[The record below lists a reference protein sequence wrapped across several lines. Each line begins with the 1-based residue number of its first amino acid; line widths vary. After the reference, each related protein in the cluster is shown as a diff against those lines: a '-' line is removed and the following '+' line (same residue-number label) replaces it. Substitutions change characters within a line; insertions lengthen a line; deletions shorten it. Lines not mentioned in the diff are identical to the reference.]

1 MISLKGEK
9 QKQTKK
15 KGEAGQQS
23 QPVYFRQG
31 LPGFG
36 SDKDYILHALEDN
49 PFFYYLQSCKEQE
62 MGLFL
67 LDPFSFFPDY
77 SVDLPDEI
85 LTELELVSKEDVLVL
100 TTVTFA
106 GEKKM
111 TTNLAAPII
120 FNTKKNLAQQL
131 VIAEKTDDIRTPVNL
146 ED

>member
-15 KGEAGQQS
+15 GRGRPAIPTCLFPAVAFPDS
-23 QPVYFRQG
+23 A
-31 LPGFG
+31 
-36 SDKDYILHALEDN
+36 DKDYILHALEDN